1 MSKPVLLHC
10 GDDVRWNHEL
20 YAQLQDKFEIKRSY
34 SMNRQDFKQ
43 ALQDNKFGDIY
54 AIFRPFYSTGG
65 EMGRWD
71 AELMYIPSNQPPT
84 HPPTSH

>member
-1 MSKPVLLHC
+1 MTTSTTSKPGLLHC

-20 YAQLQDKFEIKRSY
+20 YAQLQNKFDIKRSY
-34 SMNRQDFKQ
+34 SMGREEFKT
-43 ALQDNKFGDIY
+43 ALESKQFGDFY

-71 AELMYIPSNQPPT
+71 QELM
-84 HPPTSH
+84 